1 MKRKE
6 PQSLQHTLGFLFGWF
21 GISST
26 ICAILFIE
34 VPDLMWQPAPNPGL
48 ILILP
53 VFAGVWWI
61 MGKIWEAP
69 PIEKINR
76 YYDEDEQGESTKS

>member
-1 MKRKE
+1 VERKE

-21 GISST
+21 GIST
-26 ICAILFIE
+26 MICAALFIE
-34 VPDLMWQPAPNPGL
+34 VPVLMWQPVPNPGL

-53 VFAGVWWI
+53 VFAGVWWV

-76 YYDEDEQGESTKS
+76 YYSGKEQDEPDQS